1 MLSIHTLCSNPNL
14 KLLSM
19 FICPDWRS
27 PSYGLSSLPFF
38 QPLMPSCCL
47 SSQPPLPKVILL
59 NVGGREAHL
68 ATCDARAGR
77 WWWWMREEER
87 GCTVSICGHKQEDY
101 WAWTLKFE
109 LQAERR
115 AENRIKEQM
124 QPPRAQRLLL
134 FQLIKTALFIVWEL
148 SKLYLH
154 MWQE

>member
-77 WWWWMREEER
+77 WWWWMREGGER
-87 GCTVSICGHKQEDY
+87 LHSIYLWSQ
-101 WAWTLKFE
+101 T
-109 LQAERR
+109 R
-115 AENRIKEQM
+115 
-124 QPPRAQRLLL
+124 RLLSVDTEVW
-134 FQLIKTALFIVWEL
+134 TASWEEGRKPHKRTNAATQSTKAL
-148 SKLYLH
+148 VVSTDQDCPVYCLRA
-154 MWQE
+154 